1 MNIRKATLGD
11 IPALGKLL
19 TTVWQATYRGIFPES
34 FLDHLEDEK
43 WHNGL
48 AQSIEKN
55 AALYLAESAE
65 GRVVAMVAFG
75 EARLAEFGQAEIYSI
90 NVLPEFQ
97 RQGVGVALLEF
108 ALAELQQAEAVY
120 LHVVK
125 QNVTAQAFYAKHG
138 FINSH
143 ISHERQIADF
153 LCDEWIFRLNR

>member
-1 MNIRKATLGD
+1 MKIRKATLGD
-11 IPALGKLL
+11 IPALGRLL
-19 TTVWQATYRGIFPES
+19 TTVWQATYRGIFPDS
-34 FLDHLEDEK
+34 FLEYLEDEK

-55 AALYLAESAE
+55 ASLYVAESAE

-75 EARLAEFGQAEIYSI
+75 EARRAEFGQEEIYAI

-108 ALAELQQAEAVY
+108 ALTELQQAETVY

-125 QNVTAQAFYAKHG
+125 QNVTAQAFYAKYG

-143 ISHERQIADF
+143 ISYERQIADF
-153 LCDEWIFRLNR
+153 SFDEWIFRLNR